1 MPLKYLFFFFLKEIF
16 DIPLNQVAKN
26 TESGSLVYDT
36 RIENNFHPCQ
46 WNSSYVRDEDISR
59 YESKTKLEYFFPIT
73 RGGRDR
79 ESRELF
85 QYDPVRSRIKVE
97 RKE

>member
-16 DIPLNQVAKN
+16 DISLAKN

-59 YESKTKLEYFFPIT
+59 YESKLEYFFPIT
-73 RGGRDR
+73 RGGQDR